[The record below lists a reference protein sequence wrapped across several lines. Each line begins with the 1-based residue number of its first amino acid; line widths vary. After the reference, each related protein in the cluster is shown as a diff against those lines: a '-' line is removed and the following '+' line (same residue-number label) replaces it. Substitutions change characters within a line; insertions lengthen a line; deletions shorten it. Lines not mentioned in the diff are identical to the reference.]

1 MTVGALEEYGFAIHE
16 HLEVLELYLAEAHLL
31 ADSLDYL
38 VTINEFNE
46 ESVEVGSLGRPLGGI
61 AHSHYGLGLALAIHG
76 YGSGLHHLVVGI
88 LEGVAQGL
96 ACSVVGCGRDL
107 QCTVL
112 VVLVQVGEDEE
123 VIDTHLRTGIHV
135 HFAGDTGEAPEV
147 LVLEV

>member
-38 VTINEFNE
+38 VAINELNIQ
-46 ESVEVGSLGRPLGGI
+46 VIEVRSLGRPLGGI
-61 AHSHYGLGLALAIHG
+61 AHSHYGLGLALAIN
-76 YGSGLHHLVVGI
+76 SNRSSLHHLVAGI

-107 QCTVL
+107 KRTVL

-135 HFAGDTGEAPEV
+135 YLAGDTGEAPEV